1 MSKTRKVRYPLKF
14 VRVWDDN
21 GQHAL
26 LDGLLD
32 AVTGCSAWENSAGEC
47 LSFGARIPPS
57 SFRLRCLGEGS
68 SGAEE
73 LMGEAVVGTFD
84 SAKFLSPPCM
94 RSMRAASRAG
104 GTSFFGASL
113 GTRARGGNQKAGK
126 CN

>member
-73 LMGEAVVGTFD
+73 LMGEAKIMQLLELSKTWVGDGMLYTMTTPD
-84 SAKFLSPPCM
+84 SFYYQPWKGEWY
-94 RSMRAASRAG
+94 RE
-104 GTSFFGASL
+104 
-113 GTRARGGNQKAGK
+113 
-126 CN
+126 